1 MLLAMFAVIETGGK
15 QYLVEEGSEIVVEK
29 LPQAEGEAVVFKTV
43 LLVGKGKEIK
53 LGRPR
58 LRGVEVRGKILEQF
72 RLPKVWGVKFKPK
85 KRYKRTFG
93 HRQHASRVKIV
104 KIAA

>member
-1 MLLAMFAVIETGGK
+1 MFAVIETGGK

-29 LPQAEGEAVVFKTV
+29 LPQAEGETVAFKTV
-43 LLVGKGKEIK
+43 LLAGKGSKIALGQPYLKKVQVEGKVIK
-53 LGRPR
+53 
-58 LRGVEVRGKILEQF
+58 QF

-93 HRQHASRVKIV
+93 HRQHATRVKIV
-104 KIAA
+104 KIVI